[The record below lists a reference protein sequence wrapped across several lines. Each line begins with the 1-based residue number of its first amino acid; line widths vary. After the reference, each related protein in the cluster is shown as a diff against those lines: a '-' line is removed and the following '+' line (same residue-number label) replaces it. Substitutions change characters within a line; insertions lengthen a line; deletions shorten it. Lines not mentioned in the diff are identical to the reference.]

1 MEFFVP
7 WTGATFGAVKKLNP
21 QDSAPHSSELTA
33 ENARGAR
40 VPPRWSGRSV
50 RAFCR
55 REPILHFFTA
65 PLRKAHGAKCQGDF
79 RSTLQRLRQPPEGLA
94 SA

>member
-7 WTGATFGAVKKLNP
+7 WTGATFGAVKKLNAK
-21 QDSAPHSSELTA
+21 DSAPHSSELTA
-33 ENARGAR
+33 ENARGAHA
-40 VPPRWSGRSV
+40 S
-50 RAFCR
+50 CR
-55 REPILHFFTA
+55 KESTLNFFTA